1 MSGEHDKRRAARRRP
16 GGAGRA
22 HPPSRGPR
30 TPADRAVP
38 QVTQDL
44 NVVRTR
50 ALVYP
55 RQVKREIP
63 MTLAANRTV
72 VASRAAVQQI
82 LSGEDRRLL
91 AIVGPCSIHDEA
103 AAWEYA
109 QRLHALAGELADRL
123 CLVMRVY
130 FEKPRTIVGWKG
142 LLYDPHLDGSFDIE
156 AGIRTGRRLL
166 LRITEFGLPAGTEM
180 LDPITPQYIADLV
193 TWAAIGARTTESQT
207 HRQMASGLS
216 MPVGFKNGTDGSLSA
231 ALDAL
236 AAARHAH
243 TFLGIDNDGLTALI
257 ETRGNPWGH
266 VILRGGRSGPN
277 YDPATI
283 AEAIRALAARGLPTG
298 LLVDC
303 SHANADKK
311 FQNQAA
317 VWHSVVA
324 QRVAGNTNL
333 IGLML
338 ESNLFQG
345 NQPLGDDPAQLR
357 YGVSVTD
364 ECVGWEETETL
375 LRAAHA
381 ALAGV

>member
-55 RQVKREIP
+55 RQVKRELP

-381 ALAGV
+381 ALAPG

>member
-1 MSGEHDKRRAARRRP
+1 MAGEHDKRRAARRRP

-22 HPPSRGPR
+22 HPPSREPR
-30 TPADRAVP
+30 TPVDRAVP

-55 RQVKREIP
+55 RQVKRELP

>member
-1 MSGEHDKRRAARRRP
+1 
-16 GGAGRA
+16 
-22 HPPSRGPR
+22 
-30 TPADRAVP
+30 
-38 QVTQDL
+38 
-44 NVVRTR
+44 
-50 ALVYP
+50 
-55 RQVKREIP
+55 

-72 VASRAAVQQI
+72 VESRAAVKQI

-91 AIVGPCSIHDEA
+91 AVVGPCSIHDEA

-166 LRITEFGLPAGTEM
+166 LRITELGLPAGTEM

-298 LLVDC
+298 LMVDC
-303 SHANADKK
+303 SHANAEKK

-381 ALAGV
+381 ALAPG

>member
-55 RQVKREIP
+55 RQVKRELP